1 MIIRFLIILL
11 IFSILNLSCGSDV
24 PEFDGQKAFQNLLDQ
39 CDIGPRDPGSLGH
52 LAGKKYIIESIQDHA
67 DTLFLQNF
75 TYCLLYTSPSPRDDI
90 SSRMPSSA

>member
-1 MIIRFLIILL
+1 MRLLLMIF
-11 IFSILNLSCGSDV
+11 IFSIINLSCGSDV

-75 TYCLLYTSPSPRDDI
+75 TYDI
-90 SSRMPSSA
+90 YG